1 MGWRDA
7 EVRGE
12 NENLA
17 FADSFGRPSTQT
29 HNKEFFKSSF
39 DNEHAT
45 YQLSL
50 LNPSFY
56 TILCYCDCEWDATN
70 CIFLY

>member
-1 MGWRDA
+1 MELMGWRDVG
-7 EVRGE
+7 VRGE

-45 YQLSL
+45 YHIVSL
-50 LNPSFY
+50 KSKL
-56 TILCYCDCEWDATN
+56 
-70 CIFLY
+70 LYYFMLL